1 MPEAWIVEAVR
12 SPIGKHGGA
21 LASVR
26 PDDLLAHVLSALME
40 RSGVPK
46 EEVED
51 VYAGCANQA
60 GEDNRNVAR
69 MALLLAGFPVEVAGC
84 TVNRLCGSGLEAV
97 AQAARAIWAGE
108 GQVYVGGGVE
118 SMSRA
123 PYAVPKPERGFPTG
137 NLTMYD
143 TTLGWRF
150 VNPRIEALYGT
161 ESMGETAEN
170 LAEMYGIPREEQD
183 RFALLSHKKA
193 VRAWDEGRFLD
204 EVVPVPVRRGKEEAL
219 VSVDEGPR
227 RDTSLEKLAALRPV
241 FREGGTVT
249 AGNASP
255 LNDGAA
261 AVLLVSDAYAKA
273 HGLRPLARIRAIA
286 VAGVPP
292 RIMGIGPVPATKKA
306 LERAGLS
313 LKDLGLI
320 ELNEAFAAQSLA
332 VLREW
337 GLSMEDERLNPN
349 GGAIALGHPLG
360 ASGPGS
366 SPPWSTRCGGGGSSG
381 ASPPCASAWARGS
394 PWWWKASKG
403 AQAAP
408 PGPGPRGGRPP
419 PLPRESPPGSGP
431 PGFPA

>member
-51 VYAGCANQA
+51 IYAGCANQA

-150 VNPRIEALYGT
+150 VNPRMQALYGT

-360 ASGPGS
+360 ASG
-366 SPPWSTRCGGGGSSG
+366 
-381 ASPPCASAWARGS
+381 ARILTTLVHEMRR
-394 PWWWKASKG
+394 
-403 AQAAP
+403 
-408 PGPGPRGGRPP
+408 RGVQWG
-419 PLPRESPPGSGP
+419 LATMCIGVGQGIAVVVESL
-431 PGFPA
+431 

>member
-26 PDDLLAHVLSALME
+26 PDDLLAHVLSALMK

-183 RFALLSHKKA
+183 RFALLSHRKA

-204 EVVPVPVRRGKEEAL
+204 EVVPVPVKRGKEEAL

-227 RDTSLEKLAALRPV
+227 RDTSLERLAALSPV

-255 LNDGAA
+255 LSDGAA

-360 ASGPGS
+360 ASG
-366 SPPWSTRCGGGGSSG
+366 
-381 ASPPCASAWARGS
+381 ARILTTLVHEMRRRRVQWGL
-394 PWWWKASKG
+394 ATMCIG
-403 AQAAP
+403 VGQGIAVVV
-408 PGPGPRGGRPP
+408 
-419 PLPRESPPGSGP
+419 ESL
-431 PGFPA
+431 

>member
-108 GQVYVGGGVE
+108 GQVYVGSGVE

-150 VNPRIEALYGT
+150 VNPRMQALYGT

-183 RFALLSHKKA
+183 RFALLSHMKA

-360 ASGPGS
+360 ASG
-366 SPPWSTRCGGGGSSG
+366 
-381 ASPPCASAWARGS
+381 ARILTTLVHEMRR
-394 PWWWKASKG
+394 
-403 AQAAP
+403 
-408 PGPGPRGGRPP
+408 RGVQWG
-419 PLPRESPPGSGP
+419 LATMCIGVGQGIAVVVESL
-431 PGFPA
+431 